1 MKTVTVAIADLSGK
15 QLDYAVAQALN
26 GRKESIPG
34 LKWGDGIFAK
44 VMAGEYSPT
53 TNWAQGGPLIDRFNM
68 DVCVLCADS
77 DGKTVEAEI
86 ISSTY
91 DLLNGNAVAC
101 EGGSHLDAIC
111 RAVVYHLTNGYHVT
125 LPEGLDE

>member
-44 VMAGEYSPT
+44 VKAGEYRPT
-53 TNWAQGGPLIDRFNM
+53 TDWAQGGPLIDRFNI
-68 DVCVLCADS
+68 DINTQGIDETGRTVQAYSVNTINLELTCAGGDGVLEAVCRVVVLRLS
-77 DGKTVEAEI
+77 DYEHVI
-86 ISSTY
+86 I
-91 DLLNGNAVAC
+91 
-101 EGGSHLDAIC
+101 
-111 RAVVYHLTNGYHVT
+111 
-125 LPEGLDE
+125 PEGLDG